1 MFTHTGARKQRNW
14 QRIASV
20 HATVMEK
27 KLEQKCVC
35 VCLNINLNGNVFIVS
50 VVFIHAIS
58 RQPLNLS
65 ADDTITVLAYFVPLH
80 IVCNY
85 FS

>member
-1 MFTHTGARKQRNW
+1 MFTHIGARKQRNW
-14 QRIASV
+14 QRVASA

-27 KLEQKCVC
+27 KLEQKCVF
-35 VCLNINLNGNVFIVS
+35 VCLNVHLNGNVFTIHVA
-50 VVFIHAIS
+50 FIHAIS

-65 ADDTITVLAYFVPLH
+65 TDDTIAVLAYFVPLH